1 VNERSVEPPRR
12 PGPPRIERPID
23 AALLARILRVYKP
36 HCRYLLS
43 GSVESGPPDARL
55 PVVLKGDFGIAESC
69 YIDDTGHLN
78 AVEVNIAFN
87 QAYYVLTAHACAHGL
102 VAELGDWDLAR
113 FERWYLEGSLIHDL
127 RSRFKRVIDPRGFQ
141 GEISIAGAM
150 RTKNYVVL
158 KLAHRFWDQNDGLA
172 HGTVTMALGA
182 GKPQRSGEPGTERA
196 E

>member
-1 VNERSVEPPRR
+1 MIDRSSRTEL
-12 PGPPRIERPID
+12 PID
-23 AALLARILRVYKP
+23 QALLDRILRVYKP
-36 HCRYLLS
+36 HCRYLLR
-43 GSVESGPPDARL
+43 GVVESGPADSAL
-55 PVVLKGDFGIAESC
+55 PVTLKGDFGIAESC

-102 VAELGDWDLAR
+102 VPELAGWDLAK

-141 GEISIAGAM
+141 GEISIESAL
-150 RTKNYVVL
+150 RTRRFVVL
-158 KLAHRFWDQNDGLA
+158 KLAHRFFDANDGLA
-172 HGTVTMALGA
+172 HGTVTMALGDG
-182 GKPQRSGEPGTERA
+182 GKESA